1 MDEKSILANVA
12 NLSAEQLF
20 EEINKGAIT
29 LDKLIHSGE
38 LDLFKKKR
46 ITELIN
52 ANAGKDD
59 EAWENARYGNES
71 SLRDYIYKFPA
82 GNHIDEAKR
91 KICELEDI
99 RRRAME
105 DKADLLEKIRRN
117 SNKVSPDII
126 KTRLQQ
132 RIITKD
138 DLLDCGVPSEVVDV
152 LDNIQRPRLDLGITP
167 DKIPDGFTEVYFWG
181 IPGSGKTCALAA
193 LLSTIERAGFL
204 NITTGPGYDYMTRL
218 KNLFLRVPSFLPPPS
233 PFDTTQYLP
242 FVMKKPDEKFGR
254 SVSLIEMS
262 GEIFKCFY
270 FINAGQSM
278 PSQLHD
284 DTFKTLKSYL
294 MSDNRKMHFFFI
306 DYDKSNEMDDEGY
319 TQSDYLNAAATFFR
333 QNKVFGKTTDA
344 IYIVL
349 TKTDLMPCDPAERQ
363 EQAVQHL
370 HDQNFMSF
378 VNVLKDNCKTYSI
391 NGGRLIVEPF
401 SLGSVYFRNIC
412 EFEGRTAEKLM
423 NILIER
429 IQPSRKSI
437 LDILNN

>member
-1 MDEKSILANVA
+1 
-12 NLSAEQLF
+12 
-20 EEINKGAIT
+20 
-29 LDKLIHSGE
+29 
-38 LDLFKKKR
+38 
-46 ITELIN
+46 
-52 ANAGKDD
+52 
-59 EAWENARYGNES
+59 
-71 SLRDYIYKFPA
+71 
-82 GNHIDEAKR
+82 
-91 KICELEDI
+91 
-99 RRRAME
+99 
-105 DKADLLEKIRRN
+105 
-117 SNKVSPDII
+117 
-126 KTRLQQ
+126 
-132 RIITKD
+132 
-138 DLLDCGVPSEVVDV
+138 
-152 LDNIQRPRLDLGITP
+152 
-167 DKIPDGFTEVYFWG
+167 
-181 IPGSGKTCALAA
+181 
-193 LLSTIERAGFL
+193 
-204 NITTGPGYDYMTRL
+204 
-218 KNLFLRVPSFLPPPS
+218 
-233 PFDTTQYLP
+233 
-242 FVMKKPDEKFGR
+242 
-254 SVSLIEMS
+254 
-262 GEIFKCFY
+262 
-270 FINAGQSM
+270 M